1 MARIHEGLIATVLA
15 GAVVVTGCSDSKTG
29 NRATTQKAQSAA
41 GVPTGTSYVKTAAET
56 SVTPAPPAVRIFT
69 PAEGEAAY
77 FAGNFADASLAFE
90 QYTTQHPDRAW
101 GHYMLGLSSWKAG
114 ELEKA
119 EKAFDESLRIDPNH
133 VKSLVNK
140 GRVLIELSRPGDA
153 LGSLA
158 VAADLDPQSSTVHR
172 LLGRAYA
179 AQGRTG
185 EAEDAYRTAIELD
198 PRDHWSMNN
207 LGLLLF
213 EQGRASEAVPLL
225 KQAIDVR
232 GDIPAFHNNL
242 GMALEHTGR
251 FREAAMAYSEALTVD
266 PAYDKA
272 KRNLARVEA
281 VKWTDE
287 PAVVEAAAEA
297 EQPVV
302 EEATVEPA
310 SSAEGEP
317 EPPAQD

>member
-15 GAVVVTGCSDSKTG
+15 GAVVVTGCSDSKTNSG
-29 NRATTQKAQSAA
+29 ATTQKAQSAA
-41 GVPTGTSYVKTAAET
+41 AVPTATSYVKTAAET

-77 FAGNFADASLAFE
+77 FSGNFADASLAFE

-133 VKSLVNK
+133 VKSLVNR
-140 GRVLIELSRPGDA
+140 GRVLIELNRSGEA

-158 VAADLDPQSSTVHR
+158 VAADLDPQSSAVHR
-172 LLGRAYA
+172 LLGRAFA
-179 AQGRTG
+179 AQGRSD

-198 PRDHWSMNN
+198 PRDSWSMNN
-207 LGLLLF
+207 LGLLLL
-213 EQGRASEAVPLL
+213 EQGRAPHAVPLL
-225 KQAIDVR
+225 QQAIEIR
-232 GDIPAFHNNL
+232 GDVPAFHNNL

-251 FREAAMAYSEALTVD
+251 FRQAAMAYTEALTVD
-266 PAYDKA
+266 PAYEKA

-281 VKWTDE
+281 VKWNEE
-287 PAVVEAAAEA
+287 PTFSDDAGEQVPAES
-297 EQPVV
+297 VV
-302 EEATVEPA
+302 EESEPLA
-310 SSAEGEP
+310 V
-317 EPPAQD
+317 D

>member
-15 GAVVVTGCSDSKTG
+15 GSVIVTGCSDSKSG
-29 NRATTQKAQSAA
+29 SATTQKAQSAA
-41 GVPTGTSYVKTAAET
+41 AVPTGTSYVKTAAEARI
-56 SVTPAPPAVRIFT
+56 TPAPPVVRIFT

-90 QYTTQHPDRAW
+90 QYTTQHPERAW

-119 EKAFDESLRIDPNH
+119 EKAFDESLRLDPNH

-140 GRVLIELSRPGDA
+140 GRVLIELNRSGEA

-158 VAADLDPQSSTVHR
+158 VAADLDPQSSAVHR

-179 AQGRTG
+179 EQGRSG
-185 EAEDAYRTAIELD
+185 EAEDAYRTAIDLD
-198 PRDHWSMNN
+198 PRDSWSMNN

-213 EQGRASEAVPLL
+213 EQGRASDAATLL
-225 KQAIDVR
+225 QQAIEVR
-232 GDIPAFHNNL
+232 NDIPVFHNNL

-251 FREAAMAYSEALTVD
+251 FREAAMAYTEALTVE
-266 PAYDKA
+266 PTYEKA

-281 VKWTDE
+281 VKWNEEPVFSDDTGGQA
-287 PAVVEAAAEA
+287 PAVVEES
-297 EQPVV
+297 
-302 EEATVEPA
+302 EPLA
-310 SSAEGEP
+310 V
-317 EPPAQD
+317 D